1 MNDELL
7 KALAM
12 IGGYGAVTLA
22 AIGSATGTGIA
33 GQAAIAAW
41 KRCYVQSKPA
51 PFLLVALA
59 GTPLSQTIYGM
70 ILMMLIK
77 GGSGNGIFYLA
88 LGLFAGLGLMT
99 SAIFQG
105 KAAAAGCDAF
115 GETNN
120 GFTNYL
126 TICGIIE
133 TVALFALVF
142 GIMVL

>member
-1 MNDELL
+1 ML

-12 IGGYGAVTLA
+12 VGGYGAVMFA
-22 AIGSATGTGIA
+22 AIGSAVGAGIA

-70 ILMMLIK
+70 ILMMIIK
-77 GGSGNGIFYLA
+77 GGNGNGIFYLA
-88 LGLFAGLGLMT
+88 LGLFAGIGLMT

-115 GETNN
+115 GETNK

-126 TICGIIE
+126 TICGIVE

-142 GIMVL
+142 GIMVI

>member
-1 MNDELL
+1 MNEEML

-12 IGGYGAVTLA
+12 IGGYGAVMFA
-22 AIGSATGTGIA
+22 AIGSAVGSGIA

-41 KRCYVQSKPA
+41 KRCYVQNKPA

-59 GTPLSQTIYGM
+59 GAPLSQTIYGM
-70 ILMMLIK
+70 ILMMLLK
-77 GGSGNGIFYLA
+77 GGSGNGLFYMLM
-88 LGLFAGLGLMT
+88 GIFAGFGLMA

-115 GETNN
+115 GETGK

-126 TICGIIE
+126 TVCGIVE

-142 GIMVL
+142 GIMVI

>member
-1 MNDELL
+1 MSEEML

-12 IGGYGAVTLA
+12 SGGYATVALS
-22 AIGSATGTGIA
+22 AIGSAVGASIA

-41 KRCYVQSKPA
+41 KRCYAQGKPA

-59 GTPLSQTIYGM
+59 GSPLSQTIYGM

-77 GGSGNGIFYLA
+77 GGTGNGIFYLA
-88 LGLFAGLGLMT
+88 LGVFAGIALMA

-115 GETNN
+115 GETNK

-126 TICGIIE
+126 TIAGIVE
-133 TVALFALVF
+133 TVALFVLVF
-142 GIMVL
+142 GIMVI

>member
-1 MNDELL
+1 MSEEML

-12 IGGYGAVTLA
+12 SGGYATVALS
-22 AIGSATGTGIA
+22 AIGSAVGASIA

-41 KRCYVQSKPA
+41 KRCYAMGKPA

-59 GTPLSQTIYGM
+59 GSPLSQTIYGM

-77 GGSGNGIFYLA
+77 GGTGNGIFYLA
-88 LGLFAGLGLMT
+88 LGVFAGIALMA

-115 GETNN
+115 GETNK

-126 TICGIIE
+126 TICGIVE

-142 GIMVL
+142 AIMVI